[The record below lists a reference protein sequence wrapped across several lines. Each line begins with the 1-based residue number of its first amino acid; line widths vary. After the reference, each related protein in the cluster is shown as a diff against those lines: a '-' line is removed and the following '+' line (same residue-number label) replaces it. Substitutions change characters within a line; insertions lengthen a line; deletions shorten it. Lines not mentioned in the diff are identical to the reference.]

1 MQLSVPIA
9 EIQHLHPNE
18 GSLWCAGSEKLE
30 IDELRISSP
39 VWQITEQAHR
49 PDVKQ
54 MLPTER
60 SHLQHVGMNRL

>member
-1 MQLSVPIA
+1 MQLSTPVA

-30 IDELRISSP
+30 IYELGISSS
-39 VWQITEQAHR
+39 VWQIAEQAHW

-54 MLPTER
+54 VLPTER
-60 SHLQHVGMNRL
+60 NHL